1 MAHYGFR
8 KEDGSWFIGMNDKG
22 QFYGTSNPYHPYIV
36 KGNLVDC
43 QRIYYLDFPAKKT
56 VNALL
61 TEYVVT
67 PIEKLIDDRR
77 SWIVSQA
84 SMKRTPEVEELAK
97 TVKEG
102 LETVIEKE
110 QCLQE

>member
-1 MAHYGFR
+1 MAHFGFR
-8 KEDGSWFIGMNDKG
+8 KEDGSWFIGMNNKG
-22 QFYGTSNPYHPYIV
+22 QFYSTTNPYHPYIV
-36 KGNLVDC
+36 RGNLVDI
-43 QRIYYLDFPAKKT
+43 QKLYYLDFPVKKQ

-61 TEYVVT
+61 VDYVVT
-67 PIEKLIDDRR
+67 PIEKLVDDRR

-84 SMKRTPEVEELAK
+84 SMKRAPEVEELAK